1 VTFAIRHATISRKR
15 NVSGG
20 RVRPRTQ
27 RVVSLRV
34 AVRVEEAE
42 VRVEMEEARVRGGGR
57 VEDVVDRRESAL
69 QTSPF
74 GAEGLPLKRR
84 VLQRLMRQYSYFCTR
99 KASKLSTSLL
109 EAES

>member
-1 VTFAIRHATISRKR
+1 MCFAIRHAAISRKR

-34 AVRVEEAE
+34 AVRVEEGE
-42 VRVEMEEARVRGGGR
+42 VRVEMEQARVRGGGR
-57 VEDVVDRRESAL
+57 VKEVVERRDGALESP
-69 QTSPF
+69 PF
-74 GAEGLPLKRR
+74 GAECLPLKRR
-84 VLQRLMRQYSYFCTR
+84 VLQRLMRQYLYFCTR